1 MKASFIV
8 TGSEKG
14 YYNVDYISNE
24 ENIGNLTMM
33 DLVGNKDEGV
43 WPSFN
48 LRPTYFDFSF
58 YVQILEQCSLSIFS
72 KRPSGVL
79 GVETITIQGLLLAMY
94 LSDTSLASCCCPGG
108 KKSASSR

>member
-43 WPSFN
+43 VAF
-48 LRPTYFDFSF
+48 
-58 YVQILEQCSLSIFS
+58 I
-72 KRPSGVL
+72 
-79 GVETITIQGLLLAMY
+79 
-94 LSDTSLASCCCPGG
+94 
-108 KKSASSR
+108 